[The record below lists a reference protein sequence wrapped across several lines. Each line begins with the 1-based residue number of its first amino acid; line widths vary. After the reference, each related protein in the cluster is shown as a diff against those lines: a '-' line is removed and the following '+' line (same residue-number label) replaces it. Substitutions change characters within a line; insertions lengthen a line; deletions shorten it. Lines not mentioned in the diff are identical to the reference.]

1 MKCFSIKCFK
11 TKILIFFKVYTDSAG
26 MISSTKETYI
36 DPLLVTADNINQ
48 DTLIPVYEKAEE
60 LLFTLR

>member
-1 MKCFSIKCFK
+1 
-11 TKILIFFKVYTDSAG
+11 LFKVYTDSVG

-36 DPLLVTADNINQ
+36 DPLLVTADNINP